1 MLERA
6 RSLRE
11 TNPML
16 GLRGCRLGITFP
28 EVTRMQTRAI
38 FEAALAVQQQEQEAS
53 ADGSSINNSYVFPQI
68 MIPLVGGD
76 DGGGPLAS
84 TDIGDRT

>member
-1 MLERA
+1 MGPPWSEESVLERA

-53 ADGSSINNSYVFPQI
+53 ADGSSINTYVFPQI
-68 MIPLVGGD
+68 MIPLVGGV
-76 DGGGPLAS
+76 AHS
-84 TDIGDRT
+84 Q